1 MEQELLTQ
9 IEDLFGQAKTMN
21 EQFARETYAV
31 AFKGYCEKNHSL
43 WQNMADA
50 CSKDL
55 ESGENKACQEI
66 GEAFVKTVQ
75 KRLEQESKKKK
86 QDSVQLDLNLYMVSY
101 VLPAILEYYKDYVGP
116 MKQAELLTG
125 AICEKWSALPKG
137 GHIEAADYATIQGG
151 FKSKLCFVT
160 TAVCTGLQKPQDCEE
175 ILLMKKYRD
184 EYLADEEGG
193 AALIEEYYDVAP
205 TIVKRISR
213 SNEADATYHYL
224 WEHYISKCVEQIKQ
238 GRLEESRDTY
248 VEMMQEL
255 KAAYFITNTH

>member
-9 IEDLFGQAKTMN
+9 IEELFGQAKTMN
-21 EQFARETYAV
+21 EQFSRETYEAS
-31 AFKGYCEKNHSL
+31 FKGYCEKNHAL
-43 WQNMADA
+43 LKKLADA
-50 CSKDL
+50 CNEDL

-66 GEAFVKTVQ
+66 GEAFVTTVQ
-75 KRLEQESKKKK
+75 KQLEQEPKKKK
-86 QDSVQLDLNLYMVSY
+86 QDSLQLDFNLYMVSY

-116 MKQAELLTG
+116 MKQAELLAG
-125 AICEKWSALPKG
+125 AICEKWSTLPKG

-184 EYLADEEGG
+184 EYLAGEEGG

-205 TIVKRISR
+205 TIVKRIAR
-213 SNEADATYHYL
+213 SKEADATYHYL
-224 WEHYISKCVEQIKQ
+224 WEHYISKCVSQIKQ
-238 GRLEESRDTY
+238 GQLEEGRDTY

-255 KAAYFITNTH
+255 KATYLITNTH